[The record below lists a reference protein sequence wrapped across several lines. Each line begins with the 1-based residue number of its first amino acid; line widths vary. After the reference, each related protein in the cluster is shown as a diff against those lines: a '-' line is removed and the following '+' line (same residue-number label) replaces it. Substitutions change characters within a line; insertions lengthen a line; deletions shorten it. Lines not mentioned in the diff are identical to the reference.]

1 MEEAGI
7 VNGRAGFRVIV
18 LHGAHGGPDT
28 NWFPWLH
35 AALETEG
42 IEVLRPRL
50 PTPQGQS
57 LEAWL
62 DAYDRTTEPL
72 PSIPTILVGHS
83 LGAAFALRL
92 VERAVEPIAG
102 LFLAAGFVGALG
114 LPDYD
119 GINHSFFADP
129 FDWAGIRARK
139 GRVCRCWAGGDDP
152 YVPLSRSQSVADR
165 LEAPLEIVPGG
176 GHLNDETGFN
186 TFPQLRDTILAGRA
200 DIAN

>member
-1 MEEAGI
+1 M
-7 VNGRAGFRVIV
+7 NGRAGLRVVV

-28 NWFPWLH
+28 NWFAWLH
-35 AALETEG
+35 AALEAEG
-42 IEVLRPRL
+42 IDVLRPRL

-57 LEAWL
+57 LAAWCG
-62 DAYDRTTEPL
+62 AYDHAVERL
-72 PSIPTILVGHS
+72 PVAPTILVGHS

-119 GINHSFFADP
+119 AINHSFFVEP

-139 GRVCRCWAGGDDP
+139 GSVCRCWAGGNDP
-152 YVPLSRSQSVADR
+152 YVPLPRSQSVADC
-165 LEAPLEIVPGG
+165 LGATLDVVPDG
-176 GHLNDETGFN
+176 GHLNGETGFN
-186 TFPQLRDTILAGRA
+186 TFPELRDAILASCARG
-200 DIAN
+200 AN